1 MQNILFVLEIAA
13 IFFLMSKGCI
23 SVLLWVMSLI
33 LFQMSYEKGN
43 EHIYLEAIED
53 YPVQDCVKP
62 KKFRFLYKKL
72 NKLSYKGI
80 PKEMYYCETIKV
92 YGFIIYSILAFVMLF
107 IDIQMTYWL
116 GGAYITLYVG
126 LSLLSAGILKR
137 KSFIARY
144 KLLNRYNLKYL
155 LGPEDEPYPKP
166 VGKCRIESVFRRGR
180 KVFAVVRMKDT
191 GEEKNRVL
199 VLGKKEHNRDTFYIL
214 YEICNVYYIV

>member
-92 YGFIIYSILAFVMLF
+92 SSIL
-107 IDIQMTYWL
+107 YR
-116 GGAYITLYVG
+116 
-126 LSLLSAGILKR
+126 LL
-137 KSFIARY
+137 
-144 KLLNRYNLKYL
+144 
-155 LGPEDEPYPKP
+155 
-166 VGKCRIESVFRRGR
+166 
-180 KVFAVVRMKDT
+180 
-191 GEEKNRVL
+191 
-199 VLGKKEHNRDTFYIL
+199 
-214 YEICNVYYIV
+214 

>member
-80 PKEMYYCETIKV
+80 PKEMYYCETIKCIWI
-92 YGFIIYSILAFVMLF
+92 YHLFYIGFCNAFYRYTDDILAWRSL
-107 IDIQMTYWL
+107 YH
-116 GGAYITLYVG
+116 TLCR
-126 LSLLSAGILKR
+126 I
-137 KSFIARY
+137 KSFECRY
-144 KLLNRYNLKYL
+144 
-155 LGPEDEPYPKP
+155 
-166 VGKCRIESVFRRGR
+166 IE
-180 KVFAVVRMKDT
+180 
-191 GEEKNRVL
+191 
-199 VLGKKEHNRDTFYIL
+199 KKKFYCQI
-214 YEICNVYYIV
+214 

>member
-155 LGPEDEPYPKP
+155 LGPEDEPYPKQ

-191 GEEKNRVL
+191 GEEKT
-199 VLGKKEHNRDTFYIL
+199 EY
-214 YEICNVYYIV
+214 

>member
-92 YGFIIYSILAFVMLF
+92 YGFIIYSISAFVMLF

-116 GGAYITLYVG
+116 GRSLYHTLCR
-126 LSLLSAGILKR
+126 I
-137 KSFIARY
+137 KSFECRY
-144 KLLNRYNLKYL
+144 
-155 LGPEDEPYPKP
+155 
-166 VGKCRIESVFRRGR
+166 IE
-180 KVFAVVRMKDT
+180 
-191 GEEKNRVL
+191 
-199 VLGKKEHNRDTFYIL
+199 KKKFYCQI
-214 YEICNVYYIV
+214 

>member
-92 YGFIIYSILAFVMLF
+92 YGFIIYSISAFVMLF
-107 IDIQMTYWL
+107 IDIQKKCESGELTSKAMDLRGLLDAISLMRIGIPVRDALDL
-116 GGAYITLYVG
+116 GVTNKIFDSYEQA
-126 LSLLSAGILKR
+126 LLSDVMNARIPMKLKA
-137 KSFIARY
+137 S
-144 KLLNRYNLKYL
+144 
-155 LGPEDEPYPKP
+155 E
-166 VGKCRIESVFRRGR
+166 VFDG
-180 KVFAVVRMKDT
+180 
-191 GEEKNRVL
+191 
-199 VLGKKEHNRDTFYIL
+199 
-214 YEICNVYYIV
+214 